1 MKRKHKRHKLQS
13 KLVKPIIA
21 DPVIPI
27 RVSTVE
33 QPKQDTPP
41 VIEVDGLEHQLR
53 DPESG
58 DTFTLCID
66 KPLTIRAG
74 SFTTIL
80 GPSGCGKT
88 TLLTLVGLL
97 RKPSKPK
104 EIKTFRIYGD
114 KMYDLADLWHRGSE
128 RQIEKLRRQFIGF
141 ALQSGELLSSLTVS
155 ENIAVPLRLNG
166 VPESQCRKRV
176 TELLNAFDLGGEA
189 KGNRLAH
196 ARINKLSGGEF
207 QRVVL
212 ARAIAHSPQIV
223 FVDEPTSALNREL
236 ARKALI
242 QLKSLQGEKESTTAV
257 VMITHDE
264 TLSEEFSDQIVRM
277 APEATRA
284 AGGIVEIITK

>member
-1 MKRKHKRHKLQS
+1 MKHKHKFQRKPVKPMIAKPIFNIRVATPTQS
-13 KLVKPIIA
+13 KA
-21 DPVIPI
+21 D
-27 RVSTVE
+27 T
-33 QPKQDTPP
+33 QP

-53 DPESG
+53 DSESG

-66 KPLTIRAG
+66 KPLTIHAG

-104 EIKTFRIYGD
+104 EIKTFHIYGD
-114 KMYDLADLWHRGSE
+114 KMYDLADLWYRGSE
-128 RQIEKLRRQFIGF
+128 RQIERLRRQFIGF

-166 VPESQCRKRV
+166 VSESQCRKRV
-176 TELLNAFDLGGEA
+176 TELLNAFDLGGEV

-212 ARAIAHSPQIV
+212 ARAIAHSPKIV

-236 ARKALI
+236 ARKALM
-242 QLKSLQGEKESTTAV
+242 QLKNLQCEKESTTAV

-264 TLSEEFSDQIVRM
+264 TLSEEFSDQIIRM
-277 APEATRA
+277 APDVNRA
-284 AGGIVEIITK
+284 AGSIVEIITK